1 VRFVPDA
8 GGATGIRGSPGGVRV
23 LDSGM
28 TSADAGRPQDGHGL
42 APETLD
48 DLAVRLSRTAR
59 AMEHEEGSE
68 ETLAHVVRSAI
79 DLVPGASEGSI
90 SLVVGRREVQ
100 SRGSSGDLPTEVDR
114 IQSETGQGPCLDAVF
129 EHQTVSVPDVA
140 SDARWPEFARQAA
153 RAGAMSMLSFQLFV
167 EGDNL
172 GALNLYG
179 AVPHAF
185 DADSEHIGLL
195 FAAHAAVAFSGA
207 RKQETLR
214 AGLAT
219 RDLIGQ
225 AKGILM
231 ERYSIDA
238 DPAFAVLVRVS
249 RTTNRKLSDVSHEL
263 VSTRRLNLQPAA
275 ASAAMGA
282 APS

>member
-1 VRFVPDA
+1 
-8 GGATGIRGSPGGVRV
+8 
-23 LDSGM
+23 M
-28 TSADAGRPQDGHGL
+28 TSENVGQPQDGQGL
-42 APETLD
+42 DPETLD
-48 DLAVRLSRTAR
+48 DLAERLSQTAR

-68 ETLAHVVRSAI
+68 DTLAHVVRAAI
-79 DLVPGASEGSI
+79 ELVPGTSEGSI

-100 SRGSSGDLPTEVDR
+100 SRASSGDLPTEVDR
-114 IQSETGQGPCLDAVF
+114 IQSATGQGPCLDAVF
-129 EHQTVSVPDVA
+129 GQRMVSVPDVA
-140 SDARWPEFARQAA
+140 SDTRWPEFARQAA
-153 RAGAMSMLSFQLFV
+153 QAGAMSMLSFQLFV

-179 AVPHAF
+179 AAPRAF

-195 FAAHAAVAFSGA
+195 FAAHAAIAFSGA
-207 RKQETLR
+207 RRQETLE

-238 DPAFAVLVRVS
+238 DSAFAVLVRVS
-249 RTTNRKLSDVSHEL
+249 RTTNRKLRDVAQEL
-263 VSTRRLNLQPAA
+263 VGTRQLSLHAA
-275 ASAAMGA
+275 APPATPAGA
-282 APS
+282 ATT